1 MHLTKYIALHT
12 QYSRR
17 RAEELI
23 KTKRVKV
30 NNSIAK
36 LGQVIDLKDKVHL
49 NNKLIKKS
57 NEDLIVL
64 MVNKPTDYTCT
75 KNVFKNEKNIYQLL
89 PKKYQHLNIVG
100 RLDKNSQGLL
110 LLTNNGNLINQL
122 SHPKFEHKK
131 VYQVKINRALE
142 DKELERI
149 RKGIKD
155 NDEILEVKDITKIDN
170 YYLITLTEGKNRHIR
185 RILKNFNINILTLKR
200 IAINNL
206 TLNNLKLGKYKE
218 LDKEDLKDLYFSEKW
233 LK

>member
-17 RAEELI
+17 KAEELI
-23 KTKRVKV
+23 KTKRVTV
-30 NNSIAK
+30 NNSLAK
-36 LGQVIDLKDKVHL
+36 LGQTIALNDKVHL
-49 NNKLIKKS
+49 NNKLIIDS

-89 PKKYQHLNIVG
+89 PKKYQHLNIIG

-110 LLTNNGNLINQL
+110 LLTNNGDLVNQL

-131 VYQVKINRALE
+131 VYQVKVNRELE
-142 DKELERI
+142 DSELEKI

-155 NDEILEVKDITKIDN
+155 NQEILEVKDITKTDN
-170 YYLITLTEGKNRHIR
+170 YYIITLTEGKNRHIR
-185 RILKNFNINILTLKR
+185 RIFKKFNVNIITLKR

-206 TLNNLKLGKYKE
+206 TLDNLKLGKYKE
-218 LDKEDLKDLYFSEKW
+218 LGKEDLKDLYFSEKW